1 MSLIGEMGDEYEGEG
16 VSWHRRFKIRGSGTI
31 WELVPITSC
40 PHVRRQS
47 AYLASILL
55 EALGNGDECML
66 ESALQ
71 LSRELHAGGEELDPA
86 SAERLE
92 LLDAVAADMQAS
104 GGVEVHAKLLRHL
117 AQALLETQK
126 GFELL

>member
-1 MSLIGEMGDEYEGEG
+1 
-16 VSWHRRFKIRGSGTI
+16 
-31 WELVPITSC
+31 
-40 PHVRRQS
+40 
-47 AYLASILL
+47 
-55 EALGNGDECML
+55 ML